1 MAAMTYE
8 VWKNSQ
14 SSDLNPDGYSLRDL
28 NPDGYSLNA
37 YNQYLTGM
45 GLAPVSSTDGTSY
58 SPSSSATTLNV
69 DNTTYQRPAGIPA
82 YNGYQPPNYGNTTPN
97 TTHWLNTMNAFAPT
111 ARTDME
117 RLLGQGGGGSS
128 GGMAGGGMTRAP
140 SPMTG
145 SYRPDTGWQ
154 TGNTQGAYTP
164 TGPLSGSGMTR
175 APSTGLLGGPV
186 QPAAMQPATQP
197 AAIQP
202 TNQFP
207 TEWTQNSAPGYMDAF
222 WNVPGS
228 AYAPPGTQTQQQPAY
243 SQPASTQQSSWSNG
257 TVGINPA
264 TGSLTF
270 L

>member
-1 MAAMTYE
+1 MVQDISQLYDQNTTYDQYGNPINNPSQASAAA
-8 VWKNSQ
+8 
-14 SSDLNPDGYSLRDL
+14 PI
-28 NPDGYSLNA
+28 SLNL
-37 YNQYLTGM
+37 N
-45 GLAPVSSTDGTSY
+45 SGT
-58 SPSSSATTLNV
+58 P
-69 DNTTYQRPAGIPA
+69 YQRPAGIPA
-82 YNGYQPPNYGNTTPN
+82 YGGYQPPDYGNTTPN
-97 TTHWLNTMNAFAPT
+97 TTHWLNTMNAYAPN

-202 TNQFP
+202 TNPFP